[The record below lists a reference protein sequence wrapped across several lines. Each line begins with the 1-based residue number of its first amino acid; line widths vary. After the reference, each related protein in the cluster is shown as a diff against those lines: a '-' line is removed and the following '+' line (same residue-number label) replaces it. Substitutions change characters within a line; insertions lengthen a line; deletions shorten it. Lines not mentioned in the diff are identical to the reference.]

1 MATIEKRITFT
12 PTPHVAGLL
21 REVSKLTG
29 QTPAKLVRGLLVEA
43 APALAMMVEAA
54 KLVKKRPEAA
64 QAAIARFATQAHH
77 DLAQAQLD
85 LDTAIKK
92 KPGRKP
98 TKKPGRGAAKGG

>member
-1 MATIEKRITFT
+1 MGA
-12 PTPHVAGLL
+12 LL

-29 QTPAKLVRGLLVEA
+29 QTPAKLVREILTEA
-43 APALAMMVEAA
+43 APALAMMVEAGN
-54 KLVKKRPEAA
+54 LVKKRPEQA
-64 QAAIARFATQAHH
+64 QAAIARFAMQAHH